1 METLETQTLDLS
13 PEHMNY
19 PVHPLQHAII
29 MQGGGGG
36 DQIRGQYN
44 NQRPRN
50 GGDQVNES
58 KGCLYE
64 YEGIRILI
72 GRIRRRIGRTQ
83 NSNVLNQRS
92 RSRR

>member
-13 PEHMNY
+13 PGQMNY

-29 MQGGGGG
+29 MQGGGG
-36 DQIRGQYN
+36 DQLRGQSS

-50 GGDQVNES
+50 GGNQVNES

-72 GRIRRRIGRTQ
+72 GRIRRRVGRTQ